1 MKLLIYF
8 FVLHFV
14 FGYCVNTSAQ
24 CTLTATSSSNNS
36 AYSQVYILVDAS
48 GNIVAE
54 NTTGNFA
61 NVASGS
67 YTIHALNYDP
77 FNAPVPLPSVLIGQ
91 PLNLVGSVVNG
102 CYNAD
107 LLTDFVNRSC
117 GSCQQS
123 STVCETDPVVAT
135 SSGNNA
141 TYTQLY
147 VLVNAATSLVVATN
161 TTGNFTGLVTAG
173 NSYRIYALNY
183 NPIDAP
189 APLPTVGQDVN
200 LVGST
205 NLGCF
210 NADFFTDYVC
220 FNITSCATSC
230 VQNNDVCENTSISV
244 SSSGNNSTYVQVY
257 VLADDLGNFITQNTS
272 GNFSTVGFPVG
283 NTYHVHALN
292 YDPSNPPAPL
302 PAALSVGAALSSI
315 SGGCFN
321 TDFLSDYVCYT
332 IIACPPACFQQR
344 NVCED
349 EAIIVNSSG
358 SMPGYIQVYVLAD
371 DLGNFI
377 AQNSTGVFATTS
389 LTVGN
394 TYHVHALNYDPLNP
408 PAPLPV
414 ALAVGAPL
422 SSITGGCYNA
432 DFLSDYL
439 CYTIGCPCDAKLV
452 QYAPNQSIPGIAG
465 SVAYTVANAYCDDVS
480 GWRYYYDP
488 TNPNDLLFAIQHK
501 PVGGNTN
508 DFTARVTL
516 GVNDYSTTTGYDEPV
531 GGQDLAGFNAQFA
544 MGRYWDVDVLS
555 GSLNGN
561 VNIRFYYKE
570 AEYNTTAAAATNWR
584 QTYEPAAQ
592 VAGYDG
598 LSLLAPFWFKTN
610 DATAYDPIPD
620 VQPTTINSGN
630 VQQLAPDFIG
640 TNAAVITNNKNYVQ
654 FNNQIA
660 SFSGGTVAFRVVPD
674 PIILASGLLEFD
686 GHKQGDDNF
695 LHWSFE
701 TETAIDYFVLERS
714 ADGINSEELISYNSS
729 GGLHYAF
736 VDNDPLS
743 LSYYRLKIV
752 NNDGSFDYSN
762 WVVLDRTLDQ
772 NDFRVYPNPTEGG
785 LTLDFVSA
793 AAQPINIVISDVLG
807 RTVLQRSLELSAGQN
822 KTHFDISELS
832 SAVYVLTIGQGAQKI
847 VRKITKL

>member
-257 VLADDLGNFITQNTS
+257 VLADDLGNFIAQNTS
-272 GNFSTVGFPVG
+272 GNFSTAGFPVG

-349 EAIIVNSSG
+349 
-358 SMPGYIQVYVLAD
+358 
-371 DLGNFI
+371 
-377 AQNSTGVFATTS
+377 
-389 LTVGN
+389 
-394 TYHVHALNYDPLNP
+394 
-408 PAPLPV
+408 
-414 ALAVGAPL
+414 
-422 SSITGGCYNA
+422 
-432 DFLSDYL
+432 
-439 CYTIGCPCDAKLV
+439 
-452 QYAPNQSIPGIAG
+452 
-465 SVAYTVANAYCDDVS
+465 
-480 GWRYYYDP
+480 
-488 TNPNDLLFAIQHK
+488 
-501 PVGGNTN
+501 
-508 DFTARVTL
+508 
-516 GVNDYSTTTGYDEPV
+516 
-531 GGQDLAGFNAQFA
+531 
-544 MGRYWDVDVLS
+544 
-555 GSLNGN
+555 
-561 VNIRFYYKE
+561 
-570 AEYNTTAAAATNWR
+570 
-584 QTYEPAAQ
+584 
-592 VAGYDG
+592 
-598 LSLLAPFWFKTN
+598 
-610 DATAYDPIPD
+610 
-620 VQPTTINSGN
+620 
-630 VQQLAPDFIG
+630 
-640 TNAAVITNNKNYVQ
+640 
-654 FNNQIA
+654 
-660 SFSGGTVAFRVVPD
+660 
-674 PIILASGLLEFD
+674 
-686 GHKQGDDNF
+686 
-695 LHWSFE
+695 
-701 TETAIDYFVLERS
+701 
-714 ADGINSEELISYNSS
+714 
-729 GGLHYAF
+729 
-736 VDNDPLS
+736 
-743 LSYYRLKIV
+743 
-752 NNDGSFDYSN
+752 
-762 WVVLDRTLDQ
+762 
-772 NDFRVYPNPTEGG
+772 
-785 LTLDFVSA
+785 
-793 AAQPINIVISDVLG
+793 
-807 RTVLQRSLELSAGQN
+807 
-822 KTHFDISELS
+822 
-832 SAVYVLTIGQGAQKI
+832 
-847 VRKITKL
+847 